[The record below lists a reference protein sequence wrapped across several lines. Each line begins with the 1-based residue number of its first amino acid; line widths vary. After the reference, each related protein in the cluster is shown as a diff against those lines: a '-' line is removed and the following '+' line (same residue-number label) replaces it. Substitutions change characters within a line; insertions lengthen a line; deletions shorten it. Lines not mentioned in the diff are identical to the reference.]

1 MIKNHFVKKMSLCFL
16 FFLGINFI
24 PIFLPA
30 EDLYKKA
37 VPEDSKESEEL
48 PFELAIRK
56 QFNILNSSKKRWR
69 LNLGEGDMK
78 VKVSRTAPSV
88 FVQAHYSTSEKY
100 FLMGKFDYLNR
111 FGNRTYTYT
120 AGGGY
125 YIHPRIILSDLFSYA
140 PVEYGIPK
148 IQNAF
153 EMTTLLSESFQFY
166 FRYTYRL
173 YNVANAHSLSPGM
186 SWHFTHWGVL
196 DFSYDPTITKVENK
210 FDRDIDYSIPI
221 RLSFIPLKD
230 VLKLSVAYSRTKES
244 FDKDTHEKTQ
254 KFEANHFGGGIEWIV
269 ANNLGVRMDID
280 FEKRDNG
287 FNAQI
292 YTSSIYYQF

>member
-1 MIKNHFVKKMSLCFL
+1 MLQNRWAQKTTFPFFL
-16 FFLGINFI
+16 FAFVALTSS
-24 PIFLPA
+24 LLQA
-30 EDLYKKA
+30 EDLYKRA
-37 VPEDSKESEEL
+37 VPEKSQESEGL
-48 PFELAIRK
+48 PFEPVIRK
-56 QFNILNSSKKRWR
+56 QFNILDSSKKRWR
-69 LNLGEGDMK
+69 LDFGEGNIK
-78 VKVSRTAPSV
+78 VNVSKTAPSV

-125 YIHPRIILSDLFSYA
+125 YIHPKIILSDLFSYA

-153 EMTTLLSESFQFY
+153 EMTTILSQSFQFY

-173 YNVANAHSLSPGM
+173 YNVANAHTLSPGV
-186 SWHFTHWGVL
+186 SWHFTNWGIL
-196 DFSYDPTITKVENK
+196 DFSYDPTITKVEEK

-230 VLKLSVAYSRTKES
+230 VLKLTLAYSRTKES

-254 KFEANHFGGGIEWIV
+254 KFEANHYGGGIEWII
-269 ANNLGVRMDID
+269 ANNTGVRMDID
-280 FEKRDNG
+280 FENRDNG
-287 FNAQI
+287 FSSQT
-292 YTSSIYYQF
+292 YTSSVYYQF